1 MNAQD
6 AAYDTVHQY
15 PGGSVALAARLGMS
29 DAVLRGKVNPNNDRN
44 HLTLAEADR
53 LIGLTGDHR
62 ILHALAATHGYTLQE
77 AGAREEGGVVIALL
91 AAVSAQGGMTQTVSD
106 AIADGLITPNEAAA
120 IDRLCAQVQASVASL
135 AGQARAAA
143 EVEAAP

>member
-44 HLTLAEADR
+44 HL
-53 LIGLTGDHR
+53 